1 LEYYE
6 QLLPYTKTAVTRNY
20 SEKSI
25 NNILDFI
32 SSSSDMVF
40 MEKFYQTTLNALK
53 DANNDVSYQ
62 PFKKRLL
69 MAKTCLFRH
78 AYLTR
83 RTFA

>member
-1 LEYYE
+1 M
-6 QLLPYTKTAVTRNY
+6 PYTKTAVTRNY

-53 DANNDVSYQ
+53 DANNDVSDQ
-62 PFKKRLL
+62 VFK
-69 MAKTCLFRH
+69 T
-78 AYLTR
+78 YLDL
-83 RTFA
+83 